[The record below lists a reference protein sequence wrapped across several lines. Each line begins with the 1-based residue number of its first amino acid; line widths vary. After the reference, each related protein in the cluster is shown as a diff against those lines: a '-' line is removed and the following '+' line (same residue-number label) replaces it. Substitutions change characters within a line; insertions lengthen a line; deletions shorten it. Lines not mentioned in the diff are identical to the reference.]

1 MTNLSETKQ
10 VARKT
15 YRCDAC
21 EVWRNSSY
29 SEKDVSPDDWLI
41 VQACE
46 ADNWKIV
53 VGQEYLKV
61 VYVDDGIT
69 TYRARLD
76 MHNLCNRLGF
86 FDDC

>member
-1 MTNLSETKQ
+1 MINLSETKQ
-10 VARKT
+10 IARKT

-46 ADNWKIV
+46 ADNWKLLLV
-53 VGQEYLKV
+53 KN
-61 VYVDDGIT
+61 T
-69 TYRARLD
+69 
-76 MHNLCNRLGF
+76 
-86 FDDC
+86 